1 MQVTEYVEIGAGK
14 AIEIDAGNLSL
25 RVVRRRVAEDGGI
38 SIEVCGP
45 VDGAETQLIR
55 FDLFRGDPHYHVP
68 SSDPKPIRLEGKSA
82 DEAMDFA
89 LGCIRAR
96 LPELLREAGYSQL
109 AGAASA
115 EQRTQAAL
123 RVEEAAQQ
131 APEPE
136 PADFQRIELTPEVRR
151 ALGE

>member
-1 MQVTEYVEIGAGK
+1 MAEYVEIGAGE
-14 AIEIDAGNLSL
+14 AIEVAAGDLQL
-25 RVVRRRVAEDGGI
+25 RVLKRTVDTDGGV
-38 SIEVCGP
+38 SIEICGP
-45 VDGAETQLIR
+45 VEGESQQLIR

-68 SSDPKPIRLEGKSA
+68 SSEPKPIRLEGKSP

-89 LGCIRAR
+89 LECIRER

-123 RVEEAAQQ
+123 RVEDAARQ